1 MMFTNA
7 SELTVNVSKAYLSQL
22 PIKNISW
29 LKQQPIVKLAEE
41 MLLLNKRLN
50 QIGDKMTDERV
61 EIEEEIA
68 KTDKQIDDIVYRLYD
83 IDEAERR
90 SIEGSQE
97 NGR

>member
-1 MMFTNA
+1 
-7 SELTVNVSKAYLSQL
+7 
-22 PIKNISW
+22 
-29 LKQQPIVKLAEE
+29 
-41 MLLLNKRLN
+41 
-50 QIGDKMTDERV
+50 MTDERV